1 MRLTIL
7 QEMMDMAKEYYARI
21 ADRILADKLES
32 KGAVLIKGAKWCG
45 KTTTAVNIA
54 KSVIY

>member
-32 KGAVLIKGAKWCG
+32 KGAVLIKGDKWCG